1 MLNKKFHLNRRVLFT
16 FIILTLFLIIS
27 FSYIGKTKMSVN
39 VKVTFEYSSKI
50 PVYIVSHY
58 KNNKKNELKKHYL
71 VESNGFNKVSFYLDK
86 NEYKNLFFYF
96 QKVDKKV
103 SKNDKSMISIRRLI
117 VENTFNSISL
127 KGGRL
132 FNSIKKVKTSNGLLK
147 VDGVIRVCPPFMI
160 SNSKL
165 NKQIKKLSEEKT
177 IYYFL
182 LIPISVLLYF
192 LISSIRLPVFYVLK
206 KYSLLQ
212 FMFIVLIFIPIIY
225 GLIRST
231 DNYKICEKSKKSKK
245 NVIKFKLYDLKD
257 TYKQFMDVYKL
268 NFFYRAKMIRYN
280 NLVKTRIFRTSPLDK
295 VVFGKKEWLFY
306 AKEDKKTNV
315 IDYYR
320 ATKPF
325 TIEDLRYWKKLLEE
339 RYYWL
344 RKKNIAYIFLLVPNK
359 STVYPELLPSNIRK
373 TKKKNR
379 LDQLIDYLK
388 LTKSPVKILDL
399 RDEFNKKKKE
409 YKMYRRTDSHWS
421 YYGAFFGY
429 RMIMKSLREN
439 GISSFSVSLENYK
452 FIKINNA
459 IGGDL
464 SRLLSLQKYFREDR
478 IMLMP
483 KIKRKI
489 FDRRL
494 KYYNKPFVKIRV
506 KESQCGDI
514 GTTIFIHDS
523 FGNHLKRFLPQ
534 HFKRIVFIRDW
545 GLNFYTK
552 IIKKENP
559 VVVIDEMAERFLMS
573 KKPVNPVELR

>member
-1 MLNKKFHLNRRVLFT
+1 LLNKKFYLNRRVLFT

-27 FSYIGKTKMSVN
+27 FRYIGKSKMFVN
-39 VKVTFEYSSKI
+39 VKVTFEYSSEI

-58 KNNKKNELKKHYL
+58 KNNTKNELKKHYL
-71 VESNGFNKVSFYLDK
+71 VESNGFNKISFYLDK
-86 NEYKNLFFYF
+86 NEYKSLSFYF
-96 QKVDKKV
+96 KKV
-103 SKNDKSMISIRRLI
+103 NKKVNKNDKSMISIRKLT

-132 FNSIKKVKTSNGLLK
+132 FNSVKKVKTPNGLLK
-147 VDGVIRVCPPFMI
+147 VNGLIRVCPPFII
-160 SNSKL
+160 SNFKL
-165 NKQIKKLSEEKT
+165 NKQIKKLSEDKT
-177 IYYFL
+177 IYYLL
-182 LIPISVLLYF
+182 LIPITVLLYF
-192 LISSIRLPVFYVLK
+192 LISSIRLPVFYVSK

-231 DNYKICEKSKKSKK
+231 DNHKICEKSKK

-257 TYKQFMDVYKL
+257 TYNQFMDVYKL
-268 NFFYRAKMIRYN
+268 NFFYRTKLIRYN
-280 NLVKTRIFRTSPLDK
+280 NLVKTKIFRTSPIDK
-295 VVFGKKEWLFY
+295 VVFGKKKWLFY

-325 TIEDLRYWKKLLEE
+325 TIEDLKYWKKLLEE

-359 STVYPELLPSNIRK
+359 STVYPKFLPLNIRK
-373 TKKKNR
+373 TKNKNR
-379 LDQLIDYLK
+379 LEQLIDYLK
-388 LTKSPVKILDL
+388 VTKSPVKILDL
-399 RDEFNKKKKE
+399 RDEFSKKKKE
-409 YKMYRRTDSHWS
+409 YKMYGRTDSHWS

-429 RMIMKSLREN
+429 KMIMKSLRKN
-439 GISSFSVSLENYK
+439 GISSFTVSLESYK
-452 FIKINNA
+452 FIKKKNA
-459 IGGDL
+459 LGGDL

-506 KESQCGDI
+506 KEAQSGDI

-573 KKPVNPVELR
+573 KKPVNPIELR